1 MNKSKIS
8 FTLLLTLLTLCFPG
22 SASSA
27 PGKHRKIG
35 ASFPVGDWGPFGGQ
49 PVLAQSQGDR
59 KAEADRLFQ
68 QGMQQ
73 FKKKEYQGALQSFQ
87 QARVIYREISE
98 GVGFLGTTIMM
109 GNAHTA
115 LGETKRA
122 IEIFEGVIA
131 IAKKINNQ
139 ELEKVAQQGL
149 ELARSQRDLRKAEA
163 DKLYDRGKQQL
174 LSGEVQGA
182 LQSWQAAL
190 KIYRNIGDRDKEGGT
205 LLNLGAVYFS
215 LGQHQRSI
223 ELFRQ
228 SLQIAR
234 EIQDPSGE
242 ANALHNL
249 ASVYTSLKQYQQ
261 AIEPYQQA
269 IAIKRAIG
277 DRAGEAD
284 SLSNLG
290 TVYINLQQYEQVIEL
305 YGQSLAIY
313 RELGDRKEVA
323 DSLNNLGAAYLRLGK
338 SQQGAE
344 FIRQSLAIY
353 QEIEDPKGYEADSW
367 RKLGSIY
374 LDLEEYAKA
383 IDAWKQ
389 TILLAA
395 AKKDFPLVQ
404 DVVYKLGNAY
414 YYLGQYST
422 AIFYLEQTLES
433 ARKRSDLADEADS
446 LNAIGNVYYQS
457 GNYSQAIDYYQQSL
471 EIWQELGNRLME
483 GQAMG
488 NIGLAAIHLGDYD
501 RAIEF
506 LEKDIAIARELN
518 KQFVLGQALGSL
530 GNAYRFQG
538 KYDQALKL
546 YQQSLSIARQ
556 VNYRRGEGLTLSNIG
571 LALQES
577 GQLPEAEQALLDSI
591 NILESLR
598 EQQGD
603 NDAYQVSIFERQIR
617 TYFILQE
624 VLIAQNKIDRALEI
638 SERGRARAFVKLLA
652 RRVDPDDELQSVPI
666 AIDRIQQIAKEQNA
680 TIVQYSR
687 VIDHFEIEG
696 KKQGKESELYI
707 WVIKPTG
714 EISFRKADLKPLWQ
728 DQDTFLAKVVAQAR
742 CFGNHN
748 CQQSLTTRQG
758 DIVVSRN
765 FNLEAQTQAASTTN
779 SQPQNSKLQQLHQ
792 LLIDP
797 IADLLPKDP
806 NARVI
811 FIPQDSLFLVPFP
824 ALQDEAGK
832 YLIEKHTI
840 LTAPSIQVLDL
851 THKQRRAT
859 AGQNSREVL
868 VVGNPTMPKV
878 SPFPGEAPQ
887 QLSPLPGAE
896 KEAKEIARMFDSK
909 ALVGNQATESAIV
922 QKMEGA
928 RIIHLA
934 THGSFDPYRGIGSWI
949 ALASEGENDGLLRA
963 EEILDMKL
971 NAELVVL
978 SACDTGRGIITG
990 DGVIG
995 LSRSFISAGVPTV
1008 LVSLW
1013 KVPDNATQ
1021 ELMTEFY
1028 NNWQQ
1033 SADKAQALR
1042 QAMLTAMKKYPDAPE
1057 NWAAFTLI
1065 GEAE

>member
-8 FTLLLTLLTLCFPG
+8 FTLLLTLLT
-22 SASSA
+22 A
-27 PGKHRKIG
+27 IG
-35 ASFPVGDWGPFGGQ
+35 GSFPVSDWGPFGGQ

-73 FKKKEYQGALQSFQ
+73 FEKKEYQGALQSFQ

-163 DKLYDRGKQQL
+163 ERLFDRAVQQL
-174 LSGEVQGA
+174 QSGELQGA
-182 LQSWQAAL
+182 LQSGQAAL
-190 KIYRNIGDRDKEGGT
+190 QIYRNIGDRGGEAEA
-205 LLNLGAVYFS
+205 LLVLGSADYF

-223 ELFRQ
+223 ELFEQ
-228 SLQIAR
+228 SLEIAR
-234 EIQDPSGE
+234 EIKNRRGE
-242 ANALHNL
+242 AAALGNI
-249 ASVYTSLKQYQQ
+249 ARVYISLRQYQQ
-261 AIEPYQQA
+261 AIESYQQA
-269 IAIKRAIG
+269 IAINRILN
-277 DRAGEAD
+277 DRAGVAD
-284 SLSNLG
+284 SLRNMGAAYSSLG
-290 TVYINLQQYEQVIEL
+290 QYQQSIEFTQ
-305 YGQSLAIY
+305 QSLAIY

-323 DSLNNLGAAYLRLGK
+323 GSLNNLGAAYLRLGQ

-353 QEIEDPKGYEADSW
+353 QEIGDPKGDEADSW
-367 RKLGSIY
+367 RKLALIY
-374 LDLEEYAKA
+374 DDLEEYANA

-404 DVVYKLGNAY
+404 DAVYKLGNAY

-433 ARKRSDLADEADS
+433 ARKRSDRADEADS
-446 LNAIGNVYYQS
+446 LNSIGNVYYQS
-457 GNYSQAIDYYQQSL
+457 RDYSQAIDYYQQSL
-471 EIWQELGNRLME
+471 EIWQELGNRSMQ
-483 GQAMG
+483 GRMMG
-488 NIGLAAIHLGDYD
+488 NIGLASIHLGDYE

-518 KQFVLGQALGSL
+518 KQLALGQALGSL
-530 GNAYRFQG
+530 GTAYLFQG
-538 KYDQALKL
+538 KYDQALKS
-546 YQQSLSIARQ
+546 YQESLSIARQ

-603 NDAYQVSIFERQIR
+603 NDAYQVSFFEQQAR

-652 RRVDPDDELQSVPI
+652 RRVAPDDHLQSGAI
-666 AIDRIQQIAKEQNA
+666 AIDRIKQIAKEQNA

-687 VIDHFEIEG
+687 VAENFEIEG

-714 EISFRKADLKPLWQ
+714 EIEFRKADLKPLWQ

-742 CFGNHN
+742 CFGNLN
-748 CQQSLTTRQG
+748 CQQSLTTR
-758 DIVVSRN
+758 N
-765 FNLEAQTQAASTTN
+765 FNLEAQEDEALITN

-797 IADLLPKDP
+797 IADLLPKDA

-811 FIPQDSLFLVPFP
+811 FVPQDSLFLVPFP

-859 AGQNSREVL
+859 ARQNSREVL

-896 KEAKEIARMFDSK
+896 KEAKEIARMFNSK
-909 ALVGNQATESAIV
+909 ALIGSQATESAIV

-963 EEILDMKL
+963 EEILDLKL
-971 NAELVVL
+971 KAELVVL

-1028 NNWQQ
+1028 NNWQK